1 MLRDTLLNGA
11 VLLSLVVG
19 VGGALSGAQ
28 PWRWLGPVI
37 GVTGVVLSFAAHRE
51 RVVRTSDGDLRAS
64 LLLPGHAV
72 WATAIGVP
80 LACLGAVWA
89 MWT

>member
-37 GVTGVVLSFAAHRE
+37 GVTGVVLSVAAHRE

-64 LLLPGHAV
+64 LLPGPAV

-80 LACLGAVWA
+80 LACLGAMWA